1 MRVAI
6 WTTSSFGWSCDR
18 TSAARESHRGIATCR
33 VSEKNGCR
41 VRESAESSDDET
53 PDRRDAE
60 MAVAKII
67 EITAA
72 SPDGFDDAIR
82 QGIAKAGETV
92 HNIQGAWIK
101 EQKVKVAAD
110 GAISEF
116 RVDLKVTFVLD

>member
-1 MRVAI
+1 
-6 WTTSSFGWSCDR
+6 
-18 TSAARESHRGIATCR
+18 
-33 VSEKNGCR
+33 
-41 VRESAESSDDET
+41 
-53 PDRRDAE
+53 

-92 HNIQGAWIK
+92 HNIQGAWVK